1 MQLEVKLLQRF
12 RQMNKSHKFDDICNE
27 CERKDDIISYQ
38 KRKIEELQKQIK
50 SMHDKTRYLEKAKAK
65 IAEILLKMKNEKL
78 VDDEGHKQL
87 QVVLVILV
95 ILMILFVF
103 PT

>member
-1 MQLEVKLLQRF
+1 
-12 RQMNKSHKFDDICNE
+12 
-27 CERKDDIISYQ
+27 
-38 KRKIEELQKQIK
+38 
-50 SMHDKTRYLEKAKAK
+50 MHDKTRYLEKAKAK

-103 PT
+103 PS